1 MSNVDKIVIKGARE
15 NNLKNIDIDIPK
27 NKLVVMTGVSGSG
40 KSSLAFDTIYAEG
53 QRRYV
58 ESLSAYARQFIG
70 VSEKPDVDSIEGLSP
85 SISIDQKSTNKNP
98 RSTVGTI
105 TEIYD
110 YLRLLFAR
118 IGTPYCPNHHIP
130 ITSQSIEEMT
140 NRVME
145 YTGLT
150 VIILSPIVHGEKGT
164 HKDLFDELRK
174 EGYSKVRVNGKIMS
188 LNEEITLEKNIKDNI
203 DIVMDKIIVDELER
217 SRIFEAIEE
226 STKKADGKVV
236 ILVDGEEIFMS
247 EKYAC
252 IKCNYSIPEL
262 EPRLFSF
269 NAPYGACEEC
279 KGLGTK
285 LKISEDL
292 LIPDWNKS
300 IMDGAITAVSMDSTT
315 YFTQIETVCKYYDID
330 MYAPIKD
337 IPREKLDYVL
347 YGTNE
352 QMEFN
357 YVSKNGNT
365 RNAKGTYEGVIPSL
379 ERRYL
384 ETKSGWIREWLDG
397 FMVETEC
404 PVCKGKRL
412 QKSVLSIYINDKNI
426 FDMTDMSIG
435 DLLDFIKKLKLTPEQ
450 KDISELI
457 LKEII
462 SRLEFL
468 NNVGLS
474 YLTLTRSAGTLS
486 GGEAQ
491 RIRLATQIGS
501 RLSGVLYVL
510 DEPSIGL
517 HQKDNEKLINSL
529 KEMRDLGNSL
539 IVVEHDTDT
548 MLAADYLIDIGP
560 GAGEY
565 GGEVMAAGT
574 PEEVMH
580 NPNSLTG
587 KYLSGVE
594 KIEIPKKRR
603 KGNGLKIT
611 IKGAKENNLHN
622 INVDIPL
629 NKLVVVTGVSGSGKS
644 SLINEVL
651 YKNLANNL
659 YRSKVVPG
667 QCKEILGLENI
678 DKVVQIT
685 QDAIGRTP
693 RSNPA
698 TYVGVFDD
706 IRDLFAT
713 TKEAKLRGYDKGRF
727 SFNVKGGRCEN
738 CWGDGVKKIEMHFLA
753 DVYVPCDVCKGKR
766 YNRETLE
773 IKYKGKNISEVLDMR
788 VSEAI
793 EFFANVPKIYN
804 KLKVMMDVGLSYIK
818 LGQSAPTLSGGEAG
832 RVKLAKELQKK
843 ATGKSLFI
851 LDEPTTGLHTDDIK
865 KLLTILNRIVDNGD
879 TVIVIEHNLDVIK
892 VADYIIDLGPD
903 GGKNGGRVVVT
914 GTPEEVAKCSKSYT
928 GEFLKKILDENK

>member
-1 MSNVDKIVIKGARE
+1 MPNNDKIIIKGARE
-15 NNLKNIDIDIPK
+15 NNLKNIDIEIPK

-118 IGTPYCPNHHIP
+118 IGTPYCPTHHIP

-140 NRVME
+140 NKVME
-145 YTGLT
+145 YTGKT
-150 VIILSPIVHGEKGT
+150 VTILSPIVHGEKGT

-174 EGYSKVRVNGKIMS
+174 DGFSKVRVNGKVMS
-188 LNEEITLEKNIKDNI
+188 LNDEIELEKNKKDNI
-203 DIVMDKIIVDELER
+203 DLVMDKITIEDIER
-217 SRIFEAIEE
+217 SRVFEAIEAGA
-226 STKKADGKVV
+226 KRADGKVV
-236 ILVDGEEIFMS
+236 ILVDNEEILMS

-252 IKCNYSIPEL
+252 LKCNYSIPEL

-292 LIPDWNKS
+292 LIPDSNKS
-300 IMDGAITAVSMDSTT
+300 ILDGGINAISLDSTT
-315 YFTQIETVCKYYDID
+315 YFTQVSAVCDYYGID
-330 MYAPIKD
+330 MSSPIKD
-337 IPREKLDYVL
+337 IPREKLNYLL
-347 YGTNE
+347 YGTDE
-352 QMEFN
+352 ILEFN
-357 YVSKNGNT
+357 YISKNGNT
-365 RNAKGTYEGVIPSL
+365 RNTKGTYEGIIPTL

-384 ETKSGWIREWLDG
+384 ETKSGWIRDWLQG
-397 FMVETEC
+397 FMVETTC

-412 QKSVLSIYINDKNI
+412 QKSVLSVYINGKNI
-426 FDMTDMSIG
+426 FDMCDMSIG
-435 DLLDFIKKLKLTPEQ
+435 DLLEFTKKLKLNNEQ
-450 KDISELI
+450 KEISELI

-560 GAGEY
+560 GAGEF
-565 GGEVMAAGT
+565 GGRVMAQGT

-587 KYLSGVE
+587 KYLSGKL
-594 KIEIPKKRR
+594 KIEVPKTRR
-603 KGNGLKIT
+603 KGNGLKIS
-611 IKGAKENNLHN
+611 IKGAKENNLKN
-622 INVDIPL
+622 VNVDIPL
-629 NKLVVVTGVSGSGKS
+629 NKFIVVTGVSGSGKS

-651 YKNLANNL
+651 YKTLANKL
-659 YRSKVVPG
+659 YKSKVVPG
-667 QCKEILGLENI
+667 KHKDILGLENI

-766 YNRETLE
+766 YNKETLE

-788 VSEAI
+788 VSEAL
-793 EFFANVPKIYN
+793 EFFQNVPKIYN
-804 KLKVMMDVGLSYIK
+804 KLKVMDEVGLSYIK
-818 LGQSAPTLSGGEAG
+818 LGEPAPNLSGGEAG

-865 KLLTILNRIVDNGD
+865 KLLVILNRIVDNGD

-903 GGKNGGRVVVT
+903 GGSLGGKIIAT
-914 GTPEEVAKCSKSYT
+914 GTPEEIAKVSNSYT
-928 GEFLKKILDENK
+928 GEFLKKML

>member
-1 MSNVDKIVIKGARE
+1 MANIDKIIIKGARE
-15 NNLKNIDIDIPK
+15 NNLKNIDLEIPK

-70 VSEKPDVDSIEGLSP
+70 VNEKPDVDSIEGLSP

-118 IGTPYCPNHHIP
+118 IGIPYCPNHKIP

-140 NRVME
+140 NKVME
-145 YTGLT
+145 YIGKT
-150 VIILSPIVHGEKGT
+150 VTILSPIVHGEKGT

-174 EGYSKVRVNGKIMS
+174 EGYSKVRVNGKIVS
-188 LNEEITLEKNIKDNI
+188 LHDEIILEKNKKDNI
-203 DIVMDKIIVDELER
+203 DIVMDKITVDDAER
-217 SRIFEAIEE
+217 SRIFEAIEA

-236 ILVDGEEIFMS
+236 ILVDDEEILMS

-252 IKCNYSIPEL
+252 VKCNFSMPEL
-262 EPRLFSF
+262 EPRIFSF
-269 NAPYGACEEC
+269 NAPYGACPEC

-292 LIPDWNKS
+292 LIPNWDKS
-300 IMDGAITAVSMDSTT
+300 IIDGGISAISMDSTT
-315 YFTQIETVCKYYDID
+315 YFTQIETVCKHYDID
-330 MYAPIKD
+330 MNLPLKD
-337 IPREKLDYVL
+337 IPREKLDYIL
-347 YGTNE
+347 YGTDE
-352 QMEFN
+352 IMEFN

-365 RNAKGTYEGVIPSL
+365 RNTKSSYEGVIPAL
-379 ERRYL
+379 ERRYI
-384 ETKSGWIREWLDG
+384 ETKSGWIRDWLAG

-412 QKSVLSIYINDKNI
+412 QKSVLSVYINGKNI
-426 FDMTDMSIG
+426 YDMTDMSIG
-435 DLLDFIKKLKLTPEQ
+435 DLLEFVKKLKLTNEE
-450 KDISELI
+450 KEISGLI

-501 RLSGVLYVL
+501 HLSGVLYVL

-560 GAGEY
+560 GAGEF
-565 GGEVMAAGT
+565 GGRVMAAGT

-580 NPNSLTG
+580 NPESLTG
-587 KYLSGVE
+587 RYLSGIE
-594 KIEIPKKRR
+594 KIAVPKTRR
-603 KGNGLKIT
+603 KGNGLKIS
-611 IKGAKENNLHN
+611 IKGAKENNLKN
-622 INVDIPL
+622 VSVDIPL
-629 NKLVVVTGVSGSGKS
+629 NKFVCITGVSGSGKS

-651 YKNLANNL
+651 YKTLANKL

-667 QCKEILGLENI
+667 KCKEVTGLENI

-706 IRDLFAT
+706 IRDLYAS
-713 TKEAKLRGYDKGRF
+713 TKEAKLRGYDKSRF

-738 CWGDGVKKIEMHFLA
+738 CWGDGVKKIEMHFLP
-753 DVYVPCDVCKGKR
+753 DVYVPCEVCKGKR
-766 YNRETLE
+766 YNKETLE
-773 IKYKGKNISEVLDMR
+773 IKYKGKNISKVLDMP

-793 EFFANVPKIYN
+793 EFFQNVPKIYN

-865 KLLTILNRIVDNGD
+865 KLLEILNRIVDNGD

-903 GGKNGGRVVVT
+903 GGKNGGKIVTT
-914 GTPEEVAKCSKSYT
+914 GTPEEVAKCTKSYT
-928 GEFLKKILDENK
+928 GEFLKKML

>member
-1 MSNVDKIVIKGARE
+1 MINNDKIVIKGARE
-15 NNLKNIDIDIPK
+15 NNLKNVDIEIPK

-70 VSEKPDVDSIEGLSP
+70 VNEKPDVDSIDGLSP

-118 IGTPYCPNHHIP
+118 IGHPYCPVHHIP
-130 ITSQSIEEMT
+130 IESQSIEEMT
-140 NRVME
+140 NKVME
-145 YTGLT
+145 YEGKNV
-150 VIILSPIVHGEKGT
+150 VIMAPVVHGEKGT

-174 EGYSKVRVNGKIMS
+174 DGFSKVRVNGKMMS
-188 LNEEITLEKNIKDNI
+188 LNEEISLEKNIKDNI
-203 DIVMDKIIVDELER
+203 DLVVDKLEVNKEEY
-217 SRIFEAIEE
+217 SRIFEAIEV
-226 STKKADGKVV
+226 STKRADGKVV
-236 ILVDGEEIFMS
+236 ILIDDEEIFMS

-252 IKCNYSIPEL
+252 KICNYSIPEL

-269 NAPYGACEEC
+269 NAPYGACEDC

-285 LKISEDL
+285 LHISEDL
-292 LIPDWNKS
+292 IIPDWNKS
-300 IMDGAITAVSMDSTT
+300 LVEGAITAVSMDSNT
-315 YFTQIETVCKYYDID
+315 YFTQIETVCKYYDINMFEPLKNID
-330 MYAPIKD
+330 RD
-337 IPREKLDYVL
+337 KLKFIL
-347 YGTNE
+347 YGTKDVL
-352 QMEFN
+352 EFN
-357 YVSKNGNT
+357 YVSKTGST
-365 RNAKGTYEGVIPSL
+365 RNTKGTYEGVIPAL
-379 ERRYL
+379 ERRYV
-384 ETKSGWIREWLDG
+384 ETKSGWIRDWLQG
-397 FMVETEC
+397 FMIETEC
-404 PVCKGKRL
+404 PTCKGKRL
-412 QKSVLSIYINDKNI
+412 QESVLSIYINGKNI
-426 FDMTDMSIG
+426 YDMTDIAIG
-435 DLLDFIKKLKLTPEQ
+435 DLLKFVKNLKLKNEE
-450 KDISELI
+450 KEISNLI
-457 LKEII
+457 LREII

-468 NNVGLS
+468 DNVGLS

-501 RLSGVLYVL
+501 KLSGVLYVL

-517 HQKDNEKLINSL
+517 HQKDNERLINSL

-548 MLAADYLIDIGP
+548 MLAADYLVDIGP

-565 GGEVMAAGT
+565 GGYVMAAGT
-574 PEEVMH
+574 PEEVM
-580 NPNSLTG
+580 NNENSLTG
-587 KYLSGVE
+587 KYLSGKLE
-594 KIEIPKKRR
+594 IEVPSKRR
-603 KGNGLKIT
+603 KGNGKKIS
-611 IKGAKENNLHN
+611 IKGAKENNLKN

-629 NKLVVVTGVSGSGKS
+629 NKFVVVTGVSGSGKS

-651 YKNLANNL
+651 YKRLASEI

-667 QCKEILGLENI
+667 KCKEIKGLENI

-706 IRDLFAT
+706 IRDLYAQ

-753 DVYVPCDVCKGKR
+753 DVYVPCDVCGGKR
-766 YNRETLE
+766 YNRETLD

-793 EFFANVPKIYN
+793 EFFQNVPKIYN

-843 ATGKSLFI
+843 PTGKTVFI
-851 LDEPTTGLHTDDIK
+851 LDEPTTGLHIDDIK
-865 KLLTILNRIVDNGD
+865 KLLVILNRIVDNGD

-892 VADYIIDLGPD
+892 VADHIIDLGPD
-903 GGKNGGRVVVT
+903 GGSGGGMVVAT
-914 GTPEEVAKCSKSYT
+914 GTPEEVAKVTESYT
-928 GEFLKKILDENK
+928 GEFLKKILK

>member
-1 MSNVDKIVIKGARE
+1 MNNDMIIIKGARE
-15 NNLKNIDIDIPK
+15 NNLKNIDIEIPK

-70 VSEKPDVDSIEGLSP
+70 VNEKPDVDSIEGLSP

-118 IGTPYCPNHHIP
+118 VGIPYCPNHNIP

-140 NRVME
+140 NKVME
-145 YTGLT
+145 YNGKT
-150 VIILSPIVHGEKGT
+150 VTILAPIVHGEKGT
-164 HKDLFDELRK
+164 HKDVFDELRK
-174 EGYSKVRVNGKIMS
+174 DGFSKVRVNGKIMS

-203 DIVMDKIIVDELER
+203 DIVIDKINVSDEEY
-217 SRIFEAIEE
+217 SRIFESIEV
-226 STKKADGKVV
+226 STKRADGKVI
-236 ILVDGEEIFMS
+236 ILVDDQEIFMS

-252 IKCNYSIPEL
+252 NICNYSIGEL
-262 EPRLFSF
+262 EPRIFSF
-269 NAPYGACEEC
+269 NAPYGACNEC

-300 IMDGAITAVSMDSTT
+300 ILDGAISALSMDSTT
-315 YFTQIETVCKYYDID
+315 YYTQIETVCLEYDID
-330 MYAPIKD
+330 MNMPIKD
-337 IPREKLDYVL
+337 IPREKLDYIL
-347 YGTNE
+347 YGTKDIL
-352 QMEFN
+352 EFK

-365 RNAKGTYEGVIPSL
+365 RNTKGTYEGVIPAL
-379 ERRYL
+379 ERRYI
-384 ETKSGWIREWLDG
+384 ETKSGWIRDWLDG
-397 FMVETEC
+397 FMIETEC

-412 QKSVLSIYINDKNI
+412 QKSVLSIYINGKNI
-426 FDMTDMSIG
+426 YDMTDMSIS
-435 DLLDFIKKLKLTPEQ
+435 DLLDFVKKLKLTNEQ
-450 KDISELI
+450 MEISNLI
-457 LKEII
+457 VKEII

-501 RLSGVLYVL
+501 KLSGVLYVL

-517 HQKDNEKLINSL
+517 HQKDNERLINSL

-560 GAGEY
+560 GAGEF
-565 GGEVMAAGT
+565 GGELVAAGT
-574 PEEVMH
+574 PEEVMK
-580 NPNSLTG
+580 NKNSLTG
-587 KYLSGVE
+587 RYLAGLE
-594 KIEIPKKRR
+594 KIEVPKKRR
-603 KGNGLKIT
+603 KGNGLKIS
-611 IKGAKENNLHN
+611 IKGAKENNLKN

-629 NKLVVVTGVSGSGKS
+629 GKLVVVTGVSGSGKS
-644 SLINEVL
+644 TLINEIL
-651 YKNLANNL
+651 YKSVANEL
-659 YRSKVVPG
+659 YRTKVVPG
-667 QCKEILGLENI
+667 KHKEIIGIDNL
-678 DKVVQIT
+678 DKVIQIT

-706 IRDLFAT
+706 IRDLFAS
-713 TKEAKLRGYDKGRF
+713 TKEAKLRGYDKSRF

-766 YNRETLE
+766 YNRETLD

-793 EFFANVPKIYN
+793 EFFQNVPKIYN

-818 LGQSAPTLSGGEAG
+818 LGQPAPTLSGGEAG

-865 KLLTILNRIVDNGD
+865 KLLLILNRIVDNGD

-892 VADYIIDLGPD
+892 VADHIIDLGPD
-903 GGKNGGRVVVT
+903 GGKYGGKVIAC
-914 GTPEEVAKCSKSYT
+914 GTPEEVAKSKESYT
-928 GEFLKKILDENK
+928 GNYLKKIL

>member
-1 MSNVDKIVIKGARE
+1 MNNDKIVIRGARE
-15 NNLKNIDIDIPK
+15 NNLKNIDIEIPK

-118 IGTPYCPNHHIP
+118 VGTPYCPTHHEVIK
-130 ITSQSIEEMT
+130 SQSIEEMT
-140 NRVME
+140 NKVME
-145 YTGLT
+145 FDGKS
-150 VIILSPIVHGEKGT
+150 IFIMAPIVHGEKGT
-164 HKDLFDELRK
+164 HKDLFTNLRK
-174 EGYSKVRVNGKIMS
+174 EGFSKVRVNGQIKS
-188 LNEEITLEKNIKDNI
+188 LNEDISLEKNIKDNI
-203 DIVMDKIIVDELER
+203 EIVVDKLTVSSEER
-217 SRIFEAIEE
+217 SRIFESIEV
-226 STKKADGKVV
+226 STKKCDGKVL
-236 ILVDGEEIFMS
+236 ILVDDEEIFMS

-252 IKCNYSIPEL
+252 IKCNYSLGEL

-269 NAPYGACEEC
+269 NAPYGSCEEC

-292 LIPDWNKS
+292 LIDWDKS
-300 IMDGAITAVSMDSTT
+300 IMDGGISSVNMDSMT
-315 YFTQIETVCKYYDID
+315 YFTQVEAVCRNYGID
-330 MYAPIKD
+330 MEVPLKD

-347 YGTNE
+347 YGTKDE
-352 QMEFN
+352 LEFN
-357 YVSKNGNT
+357 YVAKNGNT
-365 RNAKGTYEGVIPSL
+365 RKTKAVYEGVIPAL
-379 ERRYL
+379 ERRYI
-384 ETKSGWIREWLDG
+384 ETKSAWIREWLSG
-397 FMVETEC
+397 FMVEKEC
-404 PVCKGKRL
+404 PVCHGKRL
-412 QKSVLSIYINDKNI
+412 QKSVLSIYINEKNI
-426 FDMTDMSIG
+426 IDLTEMSIK
-435 DLLDFIKKLKLTPEQ
+435 DLLKFVKNLKLNPEQ
-450 KDISELI
+450 KEISSLI

-474 YLTLTRSAGTLS
+474 YLCLSRSAGTLS

-517 HQKDNEKLINSL
+517 HQKDNERLINSL

-560 GAGEY
+560 GAGFY
-565 GGEVMAAGT
+565 GGALMAAGT
-574 PEEVMH
+574 PEEVMK

-587 KYLSGVE
+587 RYLSGKE

-603 KGNGLKIT
+603 KGNGKFIK
-611 IKGAKENNLHN
+611 IKGAKENNLKN
-622 INVDIPL
+622 VNVDIPL
-629 NKLVVVTGVSGSGKS
+629 NKFVCVTGVSGSGKS

-651 YKNLANNL
+651 YKSLANNL
-659 YRSKVVPG
+659 YRSKNVAG
-667 QCKEILGLENI
+667 KCKSIEGLDNI

-706 IRDLFAT
+706 IRDLFAS
-713 TKEAKLRGYDKGRF
+713 TKEAKVRGYDKGRF
-727 SFNVKGGRCEN
+727 SFNVKGGRCEA

-753 DVYVPCDVCKGKR
+753 DVYVPCDVCEGKR
-766 YNRETLE
+766 YNKETLD

-788 VSEAI
+788 VSDAV
-793 EFFANVPKIYN
+793 EFFQNVPKIYN
-804 KLKVMMDVGLSYIK
+804 KLQVMMDVGLSYIK

-851 LDEPTTGLHTDDIK
+851 LDEPTTGLHIDDIK
-865 KLLTILNRIVDNGD
+865 KLLIILNRIVDNGD
-879 TVIVIEHNLDVIK
+879 TVLVIEHNLDVIK
-892 VADYIIDLGPD
+892 VADHIIDLGPD
-903 GGKNGGRVVVT
+903 GGSDGGKIVVT
-914 GTPEEVAKCSKSYT
+914 GTPSEVALCDKSYT
-928 GEFLKKILDENK
+928 GEFLKKIL

>member
-1 MSNVDKIVIKGARE
+1 MKNDKIIILGARE
-15 NNLKNIDIDIPK
+15 NNLKNIDIEIPK
-27 NKLVVMTGVSGSG
+27 NKLVVVTGVSGSG

-70 VSEKPDVDSIEGLSP
+70 VSDKPDVDSIEGLSP

-110 YLRLLFAR
+110 YLRLLFSR
-118 IGTPYCPNHHIP
+118 VGTPYCPNHHIP
-130 ITSQSIEEMT
+130 IKSQSVEEMT
-140 NRVME
+140 NKVME
-145 YTGLT
+145 YIGKTIT
-150 VIILSPIVHGEKGT
+150 IMAPVVHGEKGT
-164 HKDLFDELRK
+164 HKDLFDSLRK
-174 EGYSKVRVNGKIMS
+174 EGFSKVRVNGKVQS
-188 LNEEITLEKNIKDNI
+188 LNGEIELEKNIKDNI
-203 DIVMDKIIVDELER
+203 DVIIDKVTVDAEER
-217 SRIFEAIEE
+217 SRIFESIET
-226 STKKADGKVV
+226 STKKADGKVL
-236 ILVDGEEIFMS
+236 ILVDDEEIFMS

-252 IKCNYSIPEL
+252 IKCNYSIGEL
-262 EPRLFSF
+262 EPRMFSF
-269 NAPYGACEEC
+269 NAPYGACPEC

-292 LIPDWNKS
+292 LIPNWDKS
-300 IMDGAITAVSMDSTT
+300 IMDGGINSVNMDSMT
-315 YFTQIETVCKYYDID
+315 YFTQVETVCNYYGIDI
-330 MYAPIKD
+330 YAPLKS

-347 YGTNE
+347 YGTDE
-352 QMEFN
+352 TMEFN
-357 YVSKNGNT
+357 YVAKNGNT
-365 RNAKGTYEGVIPSL
+365 RNTKGEYEGVIPAL
-379 ERRYL
+379 ERRYI
-384 ETKSGWIREWLDG
+384 ETKSAWIREWLNG
-397 FMVETEC
+397 FMVETDC

-412 QKSVLSIYINDKNI
+412 QKSVLSILVNDKNI
-426 FDMTDMSIG
+426 IELTEMSIK
-435 DLLDFIKKLKLTPEQ
+435 DLLKFIKNIKLTKEQ
-450 KDISELI
+450 QEISALI
-457 LKEII
+457 IKEIT

-474 YLTLTRSAGTLS
+474 YLCLSRSAGTLS

-529 KEMRDLGNSL
+529 QEMRDLGNSL

-548 MLAADYLIDIGP
+548 MLAADYLIDVGP

-565 GGEVMAAGT
+565 GGKIMAAGT
-574 PEEVMH
+574 PEEVMK
-580 NPNSLTG
+580 NKNSLTG
-587 KYLSGVE
+587 KYLSGIE
-594 KIEIPKKRR
+594 KIEVPKKRR
-603 KGNGLKIT
+603 KGNGLSIS
-611 IKGAKENNLHN
+611 IKGAKENNLR
-622 INVDIPL
+622 NVNVEIPL
-629 NKLVVVTGVSGSGKS
+629 NKFVVVTGVSGSGKS

-651 YKNLANNL
+651 YKTVANKL
-659 YRSKVVPG
+659 YKSKNVPG
-667 QCKEILGLENI
+667 KCKEILGLENI

-706 IRDLFAT
+706 IRDLFTT
-713 TKEAKLRGYDKGRF
+713 TKEAKMRGYDKSRF
-727 SFNVKGGRCEN
+727 SFNVKGGRCEA

-753 DVYVPCDVCKGKR
+753 DVYVPCDVCGGKR
-766 YNRETLE
+766 YNKETLD

-793 EFFANVPKIYN
+793 EFFQNVPKIYN

-851 LDEPTTGLHTDDIK
+851 LDEPTTGLHTDDIR

-892 VADYIIDLGPD
+892 VADHIIDLGPD
-903 GGKNGGRVVVT
+903 GGQDGGKVVVA
-914 GTPEEVAKCSKSYT
+914 GTPEQVAKCEKSYT
-928 GEFLKKILDENK
+928 GEFLKKIL

>member
-1 MSNVDKIVIKGARE
+1 MYNIDKIVIKGARE
-15 NNLKNIDIDIPK
+15 NNLKNIDIEIPK

-58 ESLSAYARQFIG
+58 ESLSAYAHQFIG
-70 VSEKPDVDSIEGLSP
+70 VNEKPDVDSIEGLSP

-130 ITSQSIEEMT
+130 ITSQSVEEMT
-140 NRVME
+140 NKVME
-145 YTGLT
+145 YSGFT
-150 VIILSPIVHGEKGT
+150 VTILSPIVHGEKGT

-188 LNEEITLEKNIKDNI
+188 LSEEITLEKNIKDNI
-203 DIVMDKIIVDELER
+203 DIVMDKVTVDDIER
-217 SRIFEAIEE
+217 GRIFEAIEE

-236 ILVDGEEIFMS
+236 ILVGDEEILMS

-252 IKCNYSIPEL
+252 VKCNYSIPEL

-300 IMDGAITAVSMDSTT
+300 IMDGGISAVSMDSSTS
-315 YFTQIETVCKYYDID
+315 FTQIETVCNYYGID
-330 MYAPIKD
+330 MYAPLKD

-347 YGTNE
+347 YGTDE
-352 QMEFN
+352 IMEFN

-365 RNAKGTYEGVIPSL
+365 RNARDTYEGIIPNL

-412 QKSVLSIYINDKNI
+412 KKSVLSIYINDKNI

-435 DLLDFIKKLKLTPEQ
+435 DLLDFLKKLKLTNEQ
-450 KDISELI
+450 REISELI

-565 GGEVMAAGT
+565 GGCVMAAGT

-594 KIEIPKKRR
+594 KIEVPKKRR

-611 IKGAKENNLHN
+611 IKGAKENNLRN

-629 NKLVVVTGVSGSGKS
+629 NKFIVVTGVSGSGKS

-651 YKNLANNL
+651 YKTLANKL

-667 QCKEILGLENI
+667 KHKEILGLENI

-706 IRDLFAT
+706 IRDIFAQ
-713 TKEAKLRGYDKGRF
+713 TKEAKMRGYDKSRF

-753 DVYVPCDVCKGKR
+753 DVYVPCDVCKGSR
-766 YNRETLE
+766 YNKETLE
-773 IKYKGKNISEVLDMR
+773 IKYKGKNISQVLDMR

-818 LGQSAPTLSGGEAG
+818 LGQPAPTLSGGEAG

-892 VADYIIDLGPD
+892 VADHIIDLGPD
-903 GGKNGGRVVVT
+903 GGSAGGKVVVT
-914 GTPEEVAKCSKSYT
+914 GTPEEVAKCPKSYT
-928 GEFLKKILDENK
+928 GEFLRKML

>member
-1 MSNVDKIVIKGARE
+1 MINNDKIVIKGARE
-15 NNLKNIDIDIPK
+15 NNLKNVDIEIPK

-70 VSEKPDVDSIEGLSP
+70 VNEKPDVDSIDGLSP

-118 IGTPYCPNHHIP
+118 IGHPYCPVHHIP
-130 ITSQSIEEMT
+130 IESQSIEEMT
-140 NRVME
+140 NKVME
-145 YTGLT
+145 YEGKNV
-150 VIILSPIVHGEKGT
+150 VIMAPVVHGEKGT

-174 EGYSKVRVNGKIMS
+174 DGFSKVRVNGKMMS
-188 LNEEITLEKNIKDNI
+188 LNEEISLEKNIKDNI
-203 DIVMDKIIVDELER
+203 DLVVDKLEVNKEEY
-217 SRIFEAIEE
+217 SRIFEAIEV
-226 STKKADGKVV
+226 STKRADGKVV
-236 ILVDGEEIFMS
+236 ILIDDEEIFMS

-252 IKCNYSIPEL
+252 KICNYSIPEL

-269 NAPYGACEEC
+269 NAPYGACEDC

-285 LKISEDL
+285 LHISEDL
-292 LIPDWNKS
+292 IIPDWNKS
-300 IMDGAITAVSMDSTT
+300 LVEGAITAVSMDSNT
-315 YFTQIETVCKYYDID
+315 YFTQIETVCKYYDINMFEPLKNID
-330 MYAPIKD
+330 RD
-337 IPREKLDYVL
+337 KLKFIL
-347 YGTNE
+347 YGTKDVL
-352 QMEFN
+352 EFN
-357 YVSKNGNT
+357 YVSKTGST
-365 RNAKGTYEGVIPSL
+365 RNTKGTYEGVIPAL
-379 ERRYL
+379 ERRYV
-384 ETKSGWIREWLDG
+384 ETKSGWIRDWLQG
-397 FMVETEC
+397 FMIETEC
-404 PVCKGKRL
+404 PTCKGKRL
-412 QKSVLSIYINDKNI
+412 QESVLSIYINGKNI
-426 FDMTDMSIG
+426 YDMTDMAIG
-435 DLLDFIKKLKLTPEQ
+435 DLLKFVKNLKLKNEE
-450 KDISELI
+450 KEISNLI
-457 LKEII
+457 LREII

-468 NNVGLS
+468 DNVGLS

-501 RLSGVLYVL
+501 KLSGVLYVL

-517 HQKDNEKLINSL
+517 HQKDNERLINSL

-548 MLAADYLIDIGP
+548 MLAADYLVDIGP

-565 GGEVMAAGT
+565 GGYVMAAGT
-574 PEEVMH
+574 PEEVM
-580 NPNSLTG
+580 NNENSLTG
-587 KYLSGVE
+587 KYLSGKLE
-594 KIEIPKKRR
+594 IEVPSKRR
-603 KGNGLKIT
+603 KGNGKKIS
-611 IKGAKENNLHN
+611 IKGAKENNLKN

-629 NKLVVVTGVSGSGKS
+629 NKFVVVTGVSGSGKS

-651 YKNLANNL
+651 YKRLASEI

-667 QCKEILGLENI
+667 KCKEIKGLENI

-706 IRDLFAT
+706 IRDLYAQ

-753 DVYVPCDVCKGKR
+753 DVYVPCDVCGGKR
-766 YNRETLE
+766 YNRETLD

-793 EFFANVPKIYN
+793 EFFQNVPKIYN

-843 ATGKSLFI
+843 PTGKTVFI
-851 LDEPTTGLHTDDIK
+851 LDEPTTGLHIDDIK
-865 KLLTILNRIVDNGD
+865 KLLVILNRIVDNGD

-892 VADYIIDLGPD
+892 VADHIIDLGPD
-903 GGKNGGRVVVT
+903 GGSGGGMVVAT
-914 GTPEEVAKCSKSYT
+914 GTPEEVAKVTESYT
-928 GEFLKKILDENK
+928 GEFLKKILK

>member
-1 MSNVDKIVIKGARE
+1 MNNDKIIIKGARE
-15 NNLKNIDIDIPK
+15 NNLKNIDLEIPK

-70 VSEKPDVDSIEGLSP
+70 VSDKPDVDSIEGLSP

-118 IGTPYCPNHHIP
+118 IGKPYCPNHNIP
-130 ITSQSIEEMT
+130 IKSQSIEEMA
-140 NRVME
+140 NKVME
-145 YTGLT
+145 YEGKTIT
-150 VIILSPIVHGEKGT
+150 VLAPIVHGEKGT

-174 EGYSKVRVNGKIMS
+174 DGYSKVRVNGNIMS
-188 LNEEITLEKNIKDNI
+188 LNGEITLEKNIKDNI
-203 DIVMDKIIVDELER
+203 DIVIDKIAVEKEEY
-217 SRIFEAIEE
+217 SRIFEAIEV
-226 STKKADGKVV
+226 SCKKADGKVV
-236 ILVDGEEIFMS
+236 ILVDEEEIFLS

-252 IKCNYSIPEL
+252 HICNYSIGEL
-262 EPRLFSF
+262 EPRMFSF
-269 NAPYGACEEC
+269 NAPYGACPEC

-285 LKISEDL
+285 LHISEDL
-292 LIPDWNKS
+292 LIPNWDKS
-300 IMDGAITAVSMDSTT
+300 IVEGAITAMSMDSTT
-315 YFTQIETVCKYYDID
+315 YFTQIETVCKYYDIN
-330 MYAPIKD
+330 MYEPIKN
-337 IPREKLDYVL
+337 IPREKLDYIL
-347 YGTNE
+347 YGTDE
-352 QMEFN
+352 TMEFN

-365 RNAKGTYEGVIPSL
+365 RNTKGTYEGVIPSL
-379 ERRYL
+379 ERRYI
-384 ETKSGWIREWLDG
+384 ETKSGWIRDWLQG

-404 PVCKGKRL
+404 PECKGKRL
-412 QKSVLSIYINDKNI
+412 QKSVLSIYIEDKNI
-426 FDMTDMSIG
+426 FDLTDMSIA
-435 DLLDFIKKLKLTPEQ
+435 DLLEFIKNLKLDTE
-450 KDISELI
+450 E
-457 LKEII
+457 KEISDLI
-462 SRLEFL
+462 IKEIVSRLEFL

-501 RLSGVLYVL
+501 KLSGVLYVL

-517 HQKDNEKLINSL
+517 HQKDNERLINSL

-548 MLAADYLIDIGP
+548 MLAADYLIDVGP

-565 GGEVMAAGT
+565 GGNIMAAGT
-574 PEEVMH
+574 PEEVMK

-587 KYLSGVE
+587 KYLSGEE

-603 KGNGLKIT
+603 KGNGLKIS
-611 IKGAKENNLHN
+611 IKGAKENNLKN

-644 SLINEVL
+644 SLINEIL
-651 YKNLANNL
+651 YKSIANEL
-659 YRSKVVPG
+659 YRSKVIPG
-667 QCKEILGLENI
+667 KHKEIRGLENI

-706 IRDLFAT
+706 IRDLFAS
-713 TKEAKLRGYDKGRF
+713 TKEAKLRGYDKSRF

-766 YNRETLE
+766 YNRETLD

-793 EFFANVPKIYN
+793 EFFENVPKIYN

-851 LDEPTTGLHTDDIK
+851 LDEPTTGLHSDDIK
-865 KLLTILNRIVDNGD
+865 KLLIILNRIVDNGD

-892 VADYIIDLGPD
+892 VADHIIDLGPD
-903 GGKNGGRVVVT
+903 GGKYGGKVVVT
-914 GTPEEVAKCSKSYT
+914 GTPEEVSKCEISYT
-928 GEFLKKILDENK
+928 GEFLKKILK